1 MAIRSPSARPIH
13 RSPRTSFFGSV
24 PFWLALNLLVG
35 CVWLNSGYHGHIW
48 HDDIRPQLMKGE
60 LGEEVNRFL
69 LPMRVFYHQGYDE
82 VLYYQY
88 ANLVLGQPVDYEYLQ
103 VKHGEVPGFETMFAP
118 RDAAAYRVP
127 YRDMQIEYPPLAL
140 AAMLLPRPWVNSLA
154 EYGFLFSIEMSLCL
168 VGALYLAARLLARHE
183 TDPEAKRRRMVLAL
197 LYGVCFQLAFGIL
210 LLTQFDAV
218 VSLLIMVAIA
228 AQLTGRPRTA
238 AVALAAA
245 TSAKIFPV
253 LLLPLFLLSYL
264 LPARASGHAMEKS
277 TANRQLVVSLFAFG
291 ATLAAIN
298 VPFLWLGGQS
308 FLDTFRFHAERGLQA
323 DSTWGIA
330 LTLLEKLGFA
340 HYEAGMR
347 FGARE
352 ITGPFV
358 DDALLISTFTS
369 VVLPL
374 IVIATYA
381 SRVKDAVRQGMR
393 ECPAALLPTYAL
405 AMTVGFMLTGKVL
418 SPQFFI
424 WLFPLVLLVPGEAGV
439 RVRHT
444 FLVAALLV
452 QAGHPWLVGLT
463 GINYPPT
470 WIGWIIQAARA
481 ICLTRIFWLT
491 MHVTVNVYELPA
503 KRRAATRQDE
513 FEHAGSLAG

>member
-1 MAIRSPSARPIH
+1 MPRSPLA
-13 RSPRTSFFGSV
+13 TLFGSV
-24 PFWLALNLLVG
+24 PFWLAINLLVG
-35 CVWLNSGYHGHIW
+35 CVWLNSGYHGHVW
-48 HDDIRPQLMKGE
+48 HDDIRPRLMHGE
-60 LGEEVNRFL
+60 LGQEVNRFL
-69 LPMRVFYHQGYDE
+69 LPLRTFYHQGYDE

-103 VKHGEVPGFETMFAP
+103 VKHGDVPGFESMFAP
-118 RDAAAYRVP
+118 RDAAAYRLP

-154 EYGFLFSIEMSLCL
+154 EYGFLFAIEMSLCL
-168 VGALYLAARLLARHE
+168 VAALYLAARLLARHE

-197 LYGVCFQLAFGIL
+197 LYGVCFQFAFGIL
-210 LLTQFDAV
+210 LLTQFDAL
-218 VSLLIMVAIA
+218 VSLLVMAALA
-228 AQLTGRPRTA
+228 AQLTGRPRMA
-238 AVALAAA
+238 AVTLAAA
-245 TSAKIFPV
+245 TSAKVFPI

-264 LPARASGHAMEKS
+264 LPARASEVPAQKS
-277 TANRQLVVSLFAFG
+277 RANRQLAGSLLAFCL
-291 ATLAAIN
+291 TLAVIN
-298 VPFLWLGGQS
+298 IPFLLLGGQA

-330 LTLLEKLGFA
+330 LTLLEKLGLA
-340 HYEAGMR
+340 HFDAGMR

-358 DDALLISTFTS
+358 DGALTLSALSSLI
-369 VVLPL
+369 LPL
-374 IVIATYA
+374 VVICVYA
-381 SRVKDAVRQGMR
+381 SRVKEAVRQDMP
-393 ECPAALLPTYAL
+393 ECATALLPSFVL
-405 AMTVGFMLTGKVL
+405 AMTAGFMLTSKVL

-424 WLFPLVLLVPGEAGV
+424 WLFPLVLLVPGEAGL

-444 FLVAALLV
+444 LLVAALLV

-481 ICLTRIFWLT
+481 ICLVRIFWLA
-491 MHVTVNVYELPA
+491 MSVSVAHFERRP
-503 KRRAATRQDE
+503 RRASSSSNAVPPAVCE
-513 FEHAGSLAG
+513 LAH